1 MEMQEDEDGMW
12 WSKIRNLTQRYIIL
26 AKLDA
31 KIKNEDVRENQQET
45 TINTR
50 HKNPRQLL
58 RAGERVFKQK
68 TYVEHK
74 H

>member
-12 WSKIRNLTQRYIIL
+12 WSKKLNLTQRYIT

-31 KIKNEDVRENQQET
+31 KIKNEDVGENQQET

-50 HKNPRQLL
+50 HKNPRQ
-58 RAGERVFKQK
+58 
-68 TYVEHK
+68 
-74 H
+74 

>member
-12 WSKIRNLTQRYIIL
+12 WSKIRNLNQRYIT

-31 KIKNEDVRENQQET
+31 KIKNDDVRENQQET

-50 HKNPRQLL
+50 QLL
-58 RAGERVFKQK
+58 RAGERVLKQK

>member
-1 MEMQEDEDGMW
+1 MEMQEEEDGMW
-12 WSKIRNLTQRYIIL
+12 WSKIRNLTQRYIT

-50 HKNPRQLL
+50 LKNPRKLL

-68 TYVEHK
+68 TFAELK